1 MTNELKNL
9 KESADTSAAET
20 ERLTKCVELLE
31 TSVDAANIERKQLD
45 IELTEARQES
55 ANRSIEISRLA
66 TLLENARAKIE
77 ELEQS
82 RQLEN
87 KSEADELLDAAR
99 REKDTLETQAAA
111 LQEQLARSHCDHD
124 RLRDQY
130 SQLQEEYKVCLLYK
144 IITSFS
150 INFLSK
156 KYLVFLYMCVQKC
169 KR

>member
-1 MTNELKNL
+1 MTSELKSL
-9 KESADTSAAET
+9 RATADASAAET

-31 TSVDAANIERKQLD
+31 ASVDAANVERKQLD
-45 IELTEARQES
+45 MELAEARQEG

-124 RLRDQY
+124 RLKDQY
-130 SQLQEEYKVCLLYK
+130 SQLQEEFKVRLFC
-144 IITSFS
+144 
-150 INFLSK
+150 INRIYNICIYINMKLFNFNQESG
-156 KYLVFLYMCVQKC
+156 
-169 KR
+169 

>member
-1 MTNELKNL
+1 MLQKQEELTLEVKSL
-9 KESADTSAAET
+9 RAAAEVSAAET
-20 ERLTKCVELLE
+20 ERLTKCVHLLE
-31 TSVDAANIERKQLD
+31 SSVEAANIERKQLD
-45 IELTEARQES
+45 LELAEARQDG

-82 RQLEN
+82 RQVEN

-130 SQLQEEYKVCLLYK
+130 SQLQEEYKVCSTEMNK
-144 IITSFS
+144 F
-150 INFLSK
+150 
-156 KYLVFLYMCVQKC
+156 
-169 KR
+169 

>member
-1 MTNELKNL
+1 MLQKQEELTSEVKSL
-9 KESADTSAAET
+9 RAAAEVSAAET
-20 ERLTKCVELLE
+20 ERLTKCVHLLE
-31 TSVDAANIERKQLD
+31 SSVETASIERKQLD
-45 IELTEARQES
+45 MELAEARQEG
-55 ANRSIEISRLA
+55 ANRNIEISRLA

-82 RQLEN
+82 RQVEN

-130 SQLQEEYKVCLLYK
+130 SQLQEEYKVCSLWR
-144 IITSFS
+144 
-150 INFLSK
+150 K
-156 KYLVFLYMCVQKC
+156 KLTYRAATYAAF
-169 KR
+169 

>member
-1 MTNELKNL
+1 MDATN
-9 KESADTSAAET
+9 
-20 ERLTKCVELLE
+20 V
-31 TSVDAANIERKQLD
+31 ERKQLD
-45 IELTEARQES
+45 MELAEARQEG

-130 SQLQEEYKVCLLYK
+130 SQLQEEYKVC
-144 IITSFS
+144 SFR
-150 INFLSK
+150 I
-156 KYLVFLYMCVQKC
+156 Y
-169 KR
+169 R

>member
-1 MTNELKNL
+1 MLQKQEELTSELKSL
-9 KESADTSAAET
+9 RAAAEINATET
-20 ERLTKCVELLE
+20 ERLTKCVHLLE
-31 TSVDAANIERKQLD
+31 SSVETANIERKQLD
-45 IELTEARQES
+45 MELTEARQEG
-55 ANRSIEISRLA
+55 ANRNIEISRLT

-82 RQLEN
+82 RQVEN

-130 SQLQEEYKVCLLYK
+130 SQLQEEYKVC
-144 IITSFS
+144 S
-150 INFLSK
+150 I
-156 KYLVFLYMCVQKC
+156 KYIYIYNHINKFNIF
-169 KR
+169 